1 MPRGALELYLRSR
14 LALLAG
20 LELQGY
26 TRPFTGCVV
35 GPLVRALQGTA
46 GHSSTKR

>member
-1 MPRGALELYLRSR
+1 MPRGALELCLRSR

-26 TRPFTGCVV
+26 TRLSMGCVV
-35 GPLVRALQGTA
+35 EPLVRALQARRATTA
-46 GHSSTKR
+46 